1 MFLVCGAV
9 ALCTFEGWAGLGPTK
24 TVGLFV
30 ILYIVNALFL
40 LVYVVC
46 SILIVTG
53 TLVDRWPL
61 GDILF
66 GVLFFVAGQVILY
79 VFGEGICEKA
89 SHYLD
94 GIFFATICNLLG
106 VMMVYK
112 VGLFFKSSLKWD
124 FLSILYANDHHY
136 STGTLSP
143 RKTWNFQSV
152 ILKTTGKQKN
162 H

>member
-66 GVLFFVAGQVILY
+66 GVLFLVAGQVILY

-112 VGLFFKSSLKWD
+112 VGLS
-124 FLSILYANDHHY
+124 FLVSIARAFAY
-136 STGTLSP
+136 
-143 RKTWNFQSV
+143 
-152 ILKTTGKQKN
+152 IIC
-162 H
+162 